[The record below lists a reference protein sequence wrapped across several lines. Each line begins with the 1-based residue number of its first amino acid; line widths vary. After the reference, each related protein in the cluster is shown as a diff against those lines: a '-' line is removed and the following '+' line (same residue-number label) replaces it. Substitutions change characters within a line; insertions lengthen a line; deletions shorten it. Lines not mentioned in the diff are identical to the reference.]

1 MFSDHHDLDKVDVQ
15 LNWFWLR
22 FIGCVP
28 ISIQSTEWRGPI
40 MYYIMTNIIY
50 LSLSYPT
57 IFHHIYSSHFFI
69 IFIICPPPQTITIAK
84 FVDLPWL
91 KYILKHLTV
100 FLKTL
105 ITIKIG
111 FGQQTLILT
120 LAFIV
125 TPFIANRAI
134 VKYLPGVRCIYM
146 RWENM
151 TLALFVEL
159 KRQVEY

>member
-57 IFHHIYSSHFFI
+57 IFHHIYSSHLFYHLHH
-69 IFIICPPPQTITIAK
+69 
-84 FVDLPWL
+84 LPTSPNNNNCQVCWL
-91 KYILKHLTV
+91 ALTEIY
-100 FLKTL
+100 LKTSDSFSQDIDHNKNRL
-105 ITIKIG
+105 W
-111 FGQQTLILT
+111 LT
-120 LAFIV
+120 DIDIDTCF
-125 TPFIANRAI
+125 NRHNI
-134 VKYLPGVRCIYM
+134 YSLPSHSGVLTCVEKT
-146 RWENM
+146 WP
-151 TLALFVEL
+151 LLFL
-159 KRQVEY
+159 LSWKG